1 MEITEKGVCVEGFK
15 AKGAR
20 KGKYGLAMII
30 SDKTANCG
38 IVMTTNKIRAS
49 PLTIS
54 KEHAKSGAVKGIVAN
69 SGNANAYT
77 GKEGIED
84 SKHMCHIAAE
94 KTGLNPE
101 SFIVAS
107 TGVIG
112 RRLDMKIVESLIDD
126 VSKSLDTTLEAST
139 TAAKSIMTTD
149 TKAKTISVKTKLD
162 SGEEIEIGA
171 IAKGAG
177 MIAPD
182 LTHAT
187 MLCFITTNAYIPRE
201 KINIVLKKAVD
212 KSFNML
218 TIDNDTSTND
228 MAVILAN
235 GMAGNKDIDEKFQEA
250 LDFVTREIAKMMA
263 KDGEGATKYFEV
275 TVKNAATNEDAKK
288 AAMAV
293 AGSNLVKT
301 AIFGRNPNW
310 GRIIAAVGYSG
321 AEINPDAITLS
332 VKADDK
338 RVCLIE
344 NGKILAFPG
353 TDELRLAAEILNG
366 SDLLITIDLDMGDG
380 KASALGCD
388 MGPDYV
394 KINAEYAT

>member
-15 AKGAR
+15 AGGTR
-20 KGKYGLAMII
+20 KGKYGLAMIL

-38 IVMTTNKIRAS
+38 IVMTTNKIQAS
-49 PLTIS
+49 PLITS
-54 KEHAKSGAVKGIVAN
+54 KEHAKSGVVKGIVAN

-84 SKHMCHIAAE
+84 SKHMCHLAAE
-94 KTGLNPE
+94 KTGLNAE

-112 RRLDMKIVESLIDD
+112 RRLDMKTIETLIDD
-126 VSKSLDTTLEAST
+126 VSKSLEATTEASMA
-139 TAAKSIMTTD
+139 AAKSIMTTD
-149 TKAKTISVKTKLD
+149 TKAKTISVKTKLN

-201 KINIVLKKAVD
+201 KINEVLKKAVD

-218 TIDNDTSTND
+218 TIDNETSTND
-228 MAVILAN
+228 MVVLLAN
-235 GMAGNKDIDEKFQEA
+235 GMAGNKDVDEKFQEA
-250 LDFVTREIAKMMA
+250 LDFVTREIAKMIA
-263 KDGEGATKYFEV
+263 EDGEGATKYFEV
-275 TVKNAATNEDAKK
+275 AVKNAATKEDAKK
-288 AAMAV
+288 VAMAV

-332 VKADDK
+332 VEADDK
-338 RVCLIE
+338 KVCLIE
-344 NGKILAFPG
+344 KGKILASPG
-353 TDELRLAAEILNG
+353 TDELRLAAEILSG
-366 SDLLITIDLDMGDG
+366 SDLLITINLYMGDG
-380 KASALGCD
+380 EASALGCD
-388 MGPDYV
+388 MGPEYV
-394 KINAEYAT
+394 TINAEYAT